1 MKKWKILLLTIW
13 IFVISIPL
21 LVGILHPDEDLVYGG
36 LIFNPIDGY
45 SYLAKMQQGFYGEWA
60 FQLPYSANETSD
72 IFIFTFYILLGHI
85 ARITGIGIP
94 VIFHIFRIGISI
106 LCFFALDS
114 LLKIFFEK
122 DEVWHKFALISLLFG
137 GGLGWI
143 YLFTGDLPIDL
154 WVSEAYIFLSSFS
167 NPHFILTFL
176 IFCILIKI
184 LFKNEKDAKS
194 FWIFFLLGFL
204 LSNISP
210 FGAVNIG
217 FLMVIIL
224 FFTQENRRLLL
235 LRLVSFGFP
244 TLLIGIYQFT
254 SIKNDTVLKIWND
267 QNLTLTPGIGNLIF
281 GFSPFLVGII
291 ILVIMIYKKRIEIPP
306 LIKILMAW
314 VFLLILLSYIPVNLQ
329 RRFLVG
335 LYLPMGIIFWK
346 LLSLQEKAISL
357 VSGKVFPVTLLG
369 LSLFSNLLIFSGSVN
384 ALMNQDRMFYIDKN
398 VEDAINWIKAND
410 QGKRIILAKVDTG
423 LVIPALGNFR
433 VIYGHPFE
441 SINAEKMNLM
451 VNEFWSNKLTIQEQ
465 LDLIIE
471 NNVDFILCEVNSGL
485 ESCPKITSQFNTI
498 YDTDNILLFQ
508 VEN

>member
-1 MKKWKILLLTIW
+1 
-13 IFVISIPL
+13 
-21 LVGILHPDEDLVYGG
+21 
-36 LIFNPIDGY
+36 
-45 SYLAKMQQGFYGEWA
+45 
-60 FQLPYSANETSD
+60 
-72 IFIFTFYILLGHI
+72 
-85 ARITGIGIP
+85 
-94 VIFHIFRIGISI
+94 
-106 LCFFALDS
+106 
-114 LLKIFFEK
+114 
-122 DEVWHKFALISLLFG
+122 
-137 GGLGWI
+137 
-143 YLFTGDLPIDL
+143 
-154 WVSEAYIFLSSFS
+154 
-167 NPHFILTFL
+167 
-176 IFCILIKI
+176 
-184 LFKNEKDAKS
+184 
-194 FWIFFLLGFL
+194 
-204 LSNISP
+204 
-210 FGAVNIG
+210 
-217 FLMVIIL
+217 
-224 FFTQENRRLLL
+224 
-235 LRLVSFGFP
+235 
-244 TLLIGIYQFT
+244 
-254 SIKNDTVLKIWND
+254 
-267 QNLTLTPGIGNLIF
+267 
-281 GFSPFLVGII
+281 
-291 ILVIMIYKKRIEIPP
+291 
-306 LIKILMAW
+306 
-314 VFLLILLSYIPVNLQ
+314 
-329 RRFLVG
+329 
-335 LYLPMGIIFWK
+335 MGIIFWK